1 MQSLSTWT
9 HAQLTAFGTRI
20 WMGKEKSPETVIK
33 NTGITQKIST
43 HFVMSNIYKGED
55 ESFSSKF
62 DKIDAIQ
69 KQISE
74 ADTMSEVSHTLAYDG
89 SEDENHLHI
98 RESQQVETKA
108 MNLDP
113 NEIDNK
119 QKPYTKENSPMA
131 VKAIIRAQDIID
143 KTQKEHFDNLLTV
156 IGNSDVHV

>member
-1 MQSLSTWT
+1 MYGKRLFFYYILLTLQSYPRTQQSLSSWFCDVQSLSTWT

-74 ADTMSEVSHTLAYDG
+74 ADTMSEVSHTLAYDD
-89 SEDENHLHI
+89 SDDENHLHI

-108 MNLDP
+108 VNLDP
-113 NEIDNK
+113 RQIDNQ
-119 QKPYTKENSPMA
+119 QKLYTN
-131 VKAIIRAQDIID
+131 
-143 KTQKEHFDNLLTV
+143 
-156 IGNSDVHV
+156 